1 MESTL
6 KPFPSADTLL
16 ALHGCCGQPAAPS
29 QNRHEPRPNL
39 KRCRGVRDGLAKQ
52 RGGRQGWGLR
62 AQAVCSQE
70 AGARLQGPLRRLL
83 PLIGPPLAPKN
94 NILVC
99 LLGALR
105 DRDRL
110 FIPAISDAA
119 LLPPP
124 GRPAARPPARGLAL
138 LRPPDTAL
146 SPLYAARL
154 HSRGSSPSSALKQ
167 GFLSGGLQVGTEP
180 FKSLLLMCIF

>member
-1 MESTL
+1 M
-6 KPFPSADTLL
+6 
-16 ALHGCCGQPAAPS
+16 QPASPPLPAKS
-29 QNRHEPRPNL
+29 RRESRPNL
-39 KRCRGVRDGLAKQ
+39 KRYHGVPDRLGVP
-52 RGGRQGWGLR
+52 RGGRQGLGLR

-83 PLIGPPLAPKN
+83 PLIRPPLAPKN

-124 GRPAARPPARGLAL
+124 GWPRCATARDSPETPLRRAATLEVRAP
-138 LRPPDTAL
+138 AL
-146 SPLYAARL
+146 S
-154 HSRGSSPSSALKQ
+154 
-167 GFLSGGLQVGTEP
+167 
-180 FKSLLLMCIF
+180 

>member
-1 MESTL
+1 M
-6 KPFPSADTLL
+6 P
-16 ALHGCCGQPAAPS
+16 
-29 QNRHEPRPNL
+29 
-39 KRCRGVRDGLAKQ
+39 
-52 RGGRQGWGLR
+52 RGGRQGRGLR

-70 AGARLQGPLRRLL
+70 ARARLQGPLRRLL

-124 GRPAARPPARGLAL
+124 GWPGLAAPPPVTALRPLCAARPPLGFEPL
-138 LRPPDTAL
+138 LCPEPEVLGCRTPSGSRAPEVVFTDAYFF
-146 SPLYAARL
+146 SPYEGR
-154 HSRGSSPSSALKQ
+154 S
-167 GFLSGGLQVGTEP
+167 
-180 FKSLLLMCIF
+180 

>member
-1 MESTL
+1 MESTAL
-6 KPFPSADTLL
+6 HPFSSADILPAVSVPEETRTQSEPKKKRPWSSGR
-16 ALHGCCGQPAAPS
+16 ARETQGPAAGPWAAGAGS
-29 QNRHEPRPNL
+29 LLP
-39 KRCRGVRDGLAKQ
+39 
-52 RGGRQGWGLR
+52 GGG
-62 AQAVCSQE
+62 
-70 AGARLQGPLRRLL
+70 GARLQGPLRRLL

-124 GRPAARPPARGLAL
+124 GRPVRGLAW
-138 LRPPDTAL
+138 TGCA
-146 SPLYAARL
+146 
-154 HSRGSSPSSALKQ
+154 GQ
-167 GFLSGGLQVGTEP
+167 TQF
-180 FKSLLLMCIF
+180 

>member
-1 MESTL
+1 MGDPGAIPSTDSTWNPRL
-6 KPFPSADTLL
+6 GTPFPPQTFFPPFPS
-16 ALHGCCGQPAAPS
+16 Q
-29 QNRHEPRPNL
+29 RMHEPRRNL
-39 KRCRGVRDGLAKQ
+39 KKKRPWGSGRARETQGPAAGPWAAGAGGLLP
-52 RGGRQGWGLR
+52 GGG
-62 AQAVCSQE
+62 
-70 AGARLQGPLRRLL
+70 GARLQGPLRRLL

-124 GRPAARPPARGLAL
+124 GRPARGLTWTGCAGRTQL
-138 LRPPDTAL
+138 
-146 SPLYAARL
+146 
-154 HSRGSSPSSALKQ
+154 
-167 GFLSGGLQVGTEP
+167 
-180 FKSLLLMCIF
+180 